1 MKIKAT
7 YDLIPVNV
15 VGEKKEI
22 ERTFS
27 CLKSATSDRT
37 KMLEFTRFMNSNFT
51 TFHFELEEIGM
62 QIKAESQ
69 FETFIMNNFRFEEVK

>member
-1 MKIKAT
+1 MKIKAI
-7 YDLIPVNV
+7 YDLTPVNV
-15 VGEKKEI
+15 AGEKKEI

-37 KMLEFTRFMNSNFT
+37 KMLEFTRFMNSSFT
-51 TFHFELEEIGM
+51 TFHFELEEFGS